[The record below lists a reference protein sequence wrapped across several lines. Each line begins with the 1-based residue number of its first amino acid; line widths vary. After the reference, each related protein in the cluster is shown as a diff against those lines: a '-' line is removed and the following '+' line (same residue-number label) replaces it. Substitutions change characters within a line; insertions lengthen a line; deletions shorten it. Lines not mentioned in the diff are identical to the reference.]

1 MAKDLPAKQET
12 WLQSLGEEDLP
23 EKEMVTHI
31 SILLGKAHGQR
42 NLQATVHGITKEL
55 DMT

>member
-23 EKEMVTHI
+23 EKEMATHI

-42 NLQATVHGITKEL
+42 NLQVTVHGITKEL